1 MRGLR
6 TAGALAAL
14 LLALAVAG
22 PAQEISVSLAAGGF
36 FASKPAYREI
46 YGQGTVLAGDVWLK
60 LRGPIG
66 FAAGFGRVADS
77 GLAVPLSG
85 GDEAYPLDIRRTTV
99 PLLVFYE
106 AALAG
111 IDVRIGAGV
120 GIHSYKEVW
129 PTEGISFEGDKVS
142 ARWALTA
149 SIPLLDRLSLLVLA
163 SYESISTGAGSPLDA
178 NVNLGGFQLLG
189 GLSFRLFR

>member
-22 PAQEISVSLAAGGF
+22 PAQEISVSLAAGRF